1 MDITREDVIAII
13 AEELPHL
20 ISERPLLRYTLT
32 GALAE
37 SFVHRGELKEILQAI
52 RDLRE
57 DFNTRFE
64 EHSAAI
70 RQLSERQEEHSRR
83 MEEHSAVVRQLN
95 ERMEEHSAVIRQLME
110 RQEQHSVSI
119 QQLMKR
125 QEEFSRRLESSIGG
139 LGARW
144 GILSEEAFRNG
155 MAGILADMGW
165 QVEHF
170 WYMDTEGIVFGRP
183 DQVEVDVV
191 VRDGQVILMEIKSSV
206 SRADVYTFQRKVEF
220 YEQIREARVA
230 RRIIVSPF
238 VEASAAERARAMGIE
253 VYTSGYDVPTE
264 APR

>member
-13 AEELPHL
+13 VEELPRL
-20 ISERPLLRYTLT
+20 ISERPLLRYTLA

-37 SFVHRGELKEILQAI
+37 SLVHRAELKEILQAI
-52 RDLRE
+52 QDLRE

-70 RQLSERQEEHSRR
+70 RQLSERMEEHSAAIRQLSKR
-83 MEEHSAVVRQLN
+83 MEEHSA
-95 ERMEEHSAVIRQLME
+95 AIRQLME
-110 RQEQHSVSI
+110 
-119 QQLMKR
+119 R

-155 MAGILADMGW
+155 VASILSDIGLR
-165 QVEHF
+165 VEHF
-170 WYMDTEGIVFGRP
+170 WYMDTEGVVFGRP

-206 SRADVYTFQRKVEF
+206 GRADVYTFQRKVEL
-220 YEQIREARVA
+220 YERVRETRVA

-253 VYTSGYDVPTE
+253 VYTSGYDVPTD